1 MSETLTS
8 RQVVHPMVKFQRQ
21 VKSLVK
27 RNIVQ
32 PEDSIWK
39 IALLFGDEWAHWK
52 RELEEFEFSTKDP
65 ISDLLAVES
74 WEEEE

>member
-1 MSETLTS
+1 M
-8 RQVVHPMVKFQRQ
+8 
-21 VKSLVK
+21 K

-52 RELEEFEFSTKDP
+52 RELEEFDFSTKDP
-65 ISDLLAVES
+65 ISDLLEVES
-74 WEEEE
+74 WEEE